1 MYAAKLNSLAMVK
14 VLVEY
19 KPDVTIT
26 DAVSTVYLHYIQC
39 NNQAI
44 FHDYI
49 P

>member
-26 DAVSTVYLHYIQC
+26 DAVSTCVAMFRIQC
-39 NNQAI
+39 NNQSPCI
-44 FHDYI
+44 
-49 P
+49 